1 MKNKHMKNVQI
12 QENTS
17 LNHNDILFNAQQ
29 NNYNKKDNKCWQDVD
44 KLEPPLTAGEK
55 VKWYSCFGKE
65 FGSFIKKSNV
75 NSLYDHKFYP
85 LIST

>member
-29 NNYNKKDNKCWQDVD
+29 NNYNKKDNKCWQDAMT
-44 KLEPPLTAGEK
+44 L
-55 VKWYSCFGKE
+55 S
-65 FGSFIKKSNV
+65 
-75 NSLYDHKFYP
+75 
-85 LIST
+85 IS